1 MVKTTGFTIE
11 SLQDYS
17 SIFGNVPIVY
27 HFRSFRLVKYVH
39 AEAVLTKNGIF
50 TKEITVSRKTMQ
62 LIFPLLMTL
71 FLAACAH
78 PKIKPG
84 VYGPDVEHAEVLE
97 ADMGKAEYVRLDQ
110 EVPDTLFTPG
120 TAKTSAEYAT
130 ADQVA
135 DFSADVSM
143 TYRLGPGDR
152 FSFFVRGREDIS
164 VSEVI
169 VSPDGQVALPRVGL
183 LAVEGMSL
191 AEATDRMR
199 SALEVYYE
207 FPDVT
212 LVMRQFNNNK
222 AYVLGR
228 VANPGAV
235 HFHGPG
241 TVLEALALAGGLP
254 ADTQKSFLSRC
265 MIVRGNEMVVWI
277 DLRELLEGGNMALNA
292 RLQNGDVIY
301 IPQSEDSVAY
311 VMGQVFTP
319 GVLLL
324 RSEMT
329 VLDALMNAGGITAN
343 ADPEQIYLVRT
354 QQEGGVVVQIDLNAF
369 VARGDLRKNHVLREG
384 DILYVGERGISRF
397 NYFMTQLLP
406 SMRAIDFTLDT
417 AERFG
422 LMQQLRI
429 KIWGQEGFVNTSH

>member
-1 MVKTTGFTIE
+1 
-11 SLQDYS
+11 
-17 SIFGNVPIVY
+17 
-27 HFRSFRLVKYVH
+27 
-39 AEAVLTKNGIF
+39 
-50 TKEITVSRKTMQ
+50 
-62 LIFPLLMTL
+62 
-71 FLAACAH
+71 
-78 PKIKPG
+78 
-84 VYGPDVEHAEVLE
+84 
-97 ADMGKAEYVRLDQ
+97 
-110 EVPDTLFTPG
+110 
-120 TAKTSAEYAT
+120 
-130 ADQVA
+130 
-135 DFSADVSM
+135 
-143 TYRLGPGDR
+143 
-152 FSFFVRGREDIS
+152 
-164 VSEVI
+164 
-169 VSPDGQVALPRVGL
+169 
-183 LAVEGMSL
+183 
-191 AEATDRMR
+191 
-199 SALEVYYE
+199 
-207 FPDVT
+207 
-212 LVMRQFNNNK
+212 MRQFNNNK

-311 VMGQVFTP
+311 VMGQVLTP

-329 VLDALMNAGGITAN
+329 VLDALMNAGGVTTN

-354 QQEGGVVVQIDLNAF
+354 QQEGGVVEQIDLNAF

-406 SMRAIDFTLDT
+406 AMKAIDFTLDA

-429 KIWGQEGFVNTSH
+429 KLWGQEGFVNTSQ